1 MRPES
6 RQFVRRAQLLLL
18 VAILFSLFV
27 LFANPQMMEKLGLMR
42 LEEPR
47 LRMIAISRGV
57 LGLTLIF
64 AVIFAWWRQ
73 HWLKEI
79 LGFVAV
85 SSSANL
91 VTDLPMIYQLRAED
105 STVFSVLLFLS
116 RALIAILAI
125 SLYLDFNS
133 APKDLR
139 ISETLFSLRLSN
151 SKKNLE

>member
-64 AVIFAWWRQ
+64 AVIFA
-73 HWLKEI
+73 
-79 LGFVAV
+79 
-85 SSSANL
+85 
-91 VTDLPMIYQLRAED
+91 
-105 STVFSVLLFLS
+105 
-116 RALIAILAI
+116 
-125 SLYLDFNS
+125 
-133 APKDLR
+133 
-139 ISETLFSLRLSN
+139 
-151 SKKNLE
+151 

>member
-1 MRPES
+1 
-6 RQFVRRAQLLLL
+6 
-18 VAILFSLFV
+18 
-27 LFANPQMMEKLGLMR
+27 
-42 LEEPR
+42 
-47 LRMIAISRGV
+47 
-57 LGLTLIF
+57 
-64 AVIFAWWRQ
+64 VIFAWWRQ

-139 ISETLFSLRLSN
+139 ISKTLFSLRLSN

>member
-18 VAILFSLFV
+18 FATLFTFYV
-27 LFANPQMMEKLGLMR
+27 LFANPDMMEKLGMMR

-57 LGLTLIF
+57 LALVLIS
-64 AVIFAWWRQ
+64 AVIMAWWRQ

-91 VTDLPMIYQLRAED
+91 ITDLPMIYQLRTDEV
-105 STVFSVLLFLS
+105 TIFSVLLFLA
-116 RALIAILAI
+116 RALLSILAI

-139 ISETLFSLRLSN
+139 ISKTLFSLRLSN

>member
-18 VAILFSLFV
+18 VAILFSLFA
-27 LFANPQMMEKLGLMR
+27 LFASPELMGKLGLMR

-47 LRMIAISRGV
+47 LRMIAISRGI
-57 LGLTLIF
+57 LGLSLII

-91 VTDLPMIYQLRAED
+91 VTDLPLIDQLRVED
-105 STVFSVLLFLS
+105 SSVFSVMLFLS
-116 RALIAILAI
+116 RAIISILAI

-139 ISETLFSLRLSN
+139 ISKTLFSLRLSN